1 MYTNFELIPPPA
13 GRGALQRGAG
23 GRKERLVE
31 TESRMPWFRR
41 RAVDSGQEGTKP
53 PKERA
58 RIVHDRQSATAY
70 PAPPI

>member
-1 MYTNFELIPPPA
+1 M
-13 GRGALQRGAG
+13 
-23 GRKERLVE
+23 E